1 MAADLWRYVS
11 PPTSKGVFP
20 TSRPVGP
27 PWQYF
32 QSPEAKSCAVQAA
45 RTQPWVKAIF
55 DSQGDDERGTGHSI
69 LETETHALSLH
80 TQREVCRL
88 KNSATSST
96 TPQGRP
102 AWIAFPQLLYNIF
115 FIAACANVSFLMLVS
130 LCKHLKRG
138 RQGLERIAYLTS
150 LTKSYS
156 VTLSTDSSIPSTTFP
171 LESY

>member
-1 MAADLWRYVS
+1 MSLR
-11 PPTSKGVFP
+11 
-20 TSRPVGP
+20 
-27 PWQYF
+27 
-32 QSPEAKSCAVQAA
+32 
-45 RTQPWVKAIF
+45 I
-55 DSQGDDERGTGHSI
+55 
-69 LETETHALSLH
+69 ETETHALSLH
-80 TQREVCRL
+80 TQGEVCRL
-88 KNSATSST
+88 ENSATSST

-102 AWIAFPQLLYNIF
+102 ARIAFPQLLCDIF
-115 FIAACANVSFLMLVS
+115 FVACANVGFLILVS